1 MEPTRG
7 GAFKGVPPRLL
18 YKLLLGSRLNNT
30 DIVATINAMAARAG
44 HEGFLSQ
51 QKAVFGR
58 GDNRELLSTITCPTL
73 VPCGRDDEMTPP
85 CLSREIADQI
95 PRVSLVMVEARRH
108 LSHLVYPELTTGALK
123 EWSQR

>member
-30 DIVATINAMAARAG
+30 DIVATINVMA
-44 HEGFLSQ
+44 
-51 QKAVFGR
+51 
-58 GDNRELLSTITCPTL
+58 
-73 VPCGRDDEMTPP
+73 
-85 CLSREIADQI
+85 
-95 PRVSLVMVEARRH
+95 EASGH
-108 LSHLVYPELTTGALK
+108 LSPLEWPELTTGALK